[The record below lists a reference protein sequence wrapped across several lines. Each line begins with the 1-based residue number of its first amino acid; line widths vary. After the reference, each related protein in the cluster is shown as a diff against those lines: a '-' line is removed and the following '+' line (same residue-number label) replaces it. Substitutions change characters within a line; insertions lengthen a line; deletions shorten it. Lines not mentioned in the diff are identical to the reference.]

1 VAVRH
6 LAHAT
11 CVPIINE
18 FTPADEEITQ
28 WRQMTEFMA
37 QQVAAAGALG

>member
-1 VAVRH
+1 VAARH

-18 FTPADEEITQ
+18 FTLADEEIAQ
-28 WRQMTEFMA
+28 WRQMIEFMA
-37 QQVAAAGALG
+37 RRVAAAGALG